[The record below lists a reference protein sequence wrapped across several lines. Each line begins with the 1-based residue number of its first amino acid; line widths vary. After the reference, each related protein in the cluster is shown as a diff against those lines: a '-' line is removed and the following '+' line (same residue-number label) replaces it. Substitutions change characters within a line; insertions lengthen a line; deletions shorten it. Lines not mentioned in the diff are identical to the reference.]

1 MKVQNEL
8 QFLKWISKAARE
20 GRAWTIWSF
29 LTWAPYHQASFSI
42 LLTLKSSKT
51 LSESICVSD
60 SSQPHLLFQVTI
72 QFEYTKCSQS
82 ICTSLVSR
90 CVQCTSP
97 LVLITSFRFCSA
109 SVTGPALLPHPPSLC
124 AHVTTTVN
132 TVQND
137 GLRNGMIDLA
147 DKTRAVSLL

>member
-1 MKVQNEL
+1 MKVQNEF

-60 SSQPHLLFQVTI
+60 SSQPHLLFQVT
-72 QFEYTKCSQS
+72 S
-82 ICTSLVSR
+82 SLSTQNAVSPF
-90 CVQCTSP
+90 VP
-97 LVLITSFRFCSA
+97 LLFPDVYNALHRLYW
-109 SVTGPALLPHPPSLC
+109 ALLSDFVLLLWQDQLSSLIPPPSV
-124 AHVTTTVN
+124 HVTTTVN